1 MPYMG
6 GKRKLSKQ
14 IVDHILES
22 HPNTTYV
29 YDLFGGGGAISLEF
43 AQRQQIETVFYNDLN
58 AGVVALFEKILR
70 DGVTQ
75 EMYQWVSR
83 ETFFAHKNDD
93 DWFGG
98 LCKIIWS
105 FGNNQSSYMFPP
117 DIEPYKKAFHE
128 LVVEGV
134 DTLAYMSQF
143 CNDYVKSKYG
153 VDEELVL
160 ELPAGNTINERRLNM
175 RQQLRSFEKRCRN
188 VQQLEQLQQLRQLR
202 QLEQLQQLEQL
213 ERLQQL
219 QQLERLERL
228 NLDGKIKFSNQSA
241 FGIILNTPIDKTIVY
256 LDPPYKG
263 TTKYQEMVCYDELSR
278 FIASTPYIVYMSGY
292 ESDNMN
298 CVLEMPHNTALA
310 KARNTPVVEKLF
322 CNREIEIPPMI
333 KSRNEF
339 FGV

>member
-1 MPYMG
+1 MKNKGLGMPYMG
-6 GKRKLSKQ
+6 SKRKLSKQ
-14 IVDHILES
+14 IIDHILEA
-22 HPNTTYV
+22 HPNTKYV

-70 DGVTQ
+70 DGVTR
-75 EMYQWVSR
+75 EMYQWVSP
-83 ETFFAHKNDD
+83 ETFSAHKNDD

-98 LCKIIWS
+98 LCKIIWT
-105 FGNNQSSYMFPP
+105 FGNNQRSYMFPP

-128 LVVEGV
+128 LVVEGA

-175 RQQLRSFEKRCRN
+175 RQQIGSFGKRCRN
-188 VQQLEQLQQLRQLR
+188 VQQLGQLQP
-202 QLEQLQQLEQL
+202 
-213 ERLQQL
+213 LQQL
-219 QQLERLERL
+219 QQLEGLERLERL
-228 NLDGKIKFSNQSA
+228 ERLQQLNTNGRIEFSNQSA
-241 FGIILNTPIDKTIVY
+241 FGIDLNTPIDKTIVY

-263 TTKYQEMVCYDELSR
+263 TAKYQKMVCYDELSR

-292 ESDNMN
+292 ESDIMN
-298 CVLEMPHNTALA
+298 CVLEMPHNTTIAQ
-310 KARNTPVVEKLF
+310 ARNTSVVEKLF